1 MVDCGAGSSGS
12 TINAMRPL
20 LLIIRT
26 GKREFR
32 EYLLRSITQHYR
44 VHLFTVAALTW
55 EPEYIDGHTR
65 VDTGDVEAMV
75 KAAQELEGVA
85 GVLCWDEQ
93 RIIQTGEVAQALGLP
108 GDPAATARC
117 RDKYLTRQALAAAG
131 VPQPGSQRVE
141 SLEEALETAH
151 RFGYP
156 VIIKPTDLALS
167 AGVMKVADDGQMTA
181 AYEWVSGL
189 KYAGEPDWRPS
200 ILVEEFAVGE
210 EISIDTAVHA
220 GEIYP
225 LCLAHKEV
233 GYPPYCIEVGHYVYA
248 DEPLLA
254 DPVLLRV
261 LRDVHSALGFRDG
274 ITHTEIMLTADGP
287 KIIEVNGRLG
297 GDMIPYLGL
306 QASGVDTGLAAA
318 AVACGQTPQLTREGA
333 KVAAVRFFYPP
344 KENTVIESLRF
355 DFPQGAPAAVDQLAI
370 LVEPGAVKSPPPRGI
385 VAGRIAFATAV
396 GDSAAECRLAL
407 DAAEKAL
414 RLNED

>member
-1 MVDCGAGSSGS
+1 MVDCGAGRSGS

-20 LLIIRT
+20 LLLIRT
-26 GKREFR
+26 GKKEFR

-44 VHLFTVAALTW
+44 VHLFTVAELTW
-55 EPEYIDGHTR
+55 EPAYIDGHTR
-65 VDTGDVEAMV
+65 VDTADVAAMV
-75 KAAQELEGVA
+75 KAAQELKEVA

-93 RIIQTGEVAQALGLP
+93 RIIHTGEVARALGLP

-117 RDKYLTRQALAAAG
+117 RDKSVTRQALAAAG
-131 VPQPGSQRVE
+131 VPQPGSAQVE
-141 SLEEALETAH
+141 SLEEALKTAH
-151 RFGYP
+151 GFGYP

-167 AGVMKVADDGQMTA
+167 AGVMKVADDEQMTT
-181 AYEWVSGL
+181 AYEWVSGM
-189 KYAGEPDWRPS
+189 KYAGEPDWRPR

-225 LCLAHKEV
+225 LCLAHKEI
-233 GYPPYCIEVGHYVYA
+233 GYPPYCIEVGHFVFG

-254 DPVLLRV
+254 DPRLIQV
-261 LRDVHSALGFRDG
+261 LRDVHSALGVRDG
-274 ITHTEIMLTADGP
+274 ITHSEIMLTASGP

-306 QASGVDTGLAAA
+306 RATGIDTGLAAA
-318 AVACGQTPQLTREGA
+318 AVACGQTPTVRRDRS

-344 KENTVIESLRF
+344 KEDTHIESLRF
-355 DFPQGAPAAVDQLAI
+355 DFGSAGAPDAIDQLAI

-385 VAGRIAFATAV
+385 IAGRMAFATAV
-396 GDSAAECRLAL
+396 ADTAGECRQAL

-414 RLNED
+414 HLNC